1 MLKKIK
7 LIFNVHTIG
16 LINASIYNIKF
27 ILTHHSQVII
37 IYNLII
43 HNLQVYVRISQSYL
57 YSQLTNRCKSGTQSL
72 SSWSISLSRNNDAI
86 FSFTLVLYFV

>member
-43 HNLQVYVRISQSYL
+43 HDLQIYVRIFQSYL
-57 YSQLTNRCKSGTQSL
+57 LLLSSQVITQLTSL
-72 SSWSISLSRNNDAI
+72 QDS
-86 FSFTLVLYFV
+86 

>member
-7 LIFNVHTIG
+7 LIFKFHTIG

-27 ILTHHSQVII
+27 NLTHHSQVII

-57 YSQLTNRCKSGTQSL
+57 LIQLTGNQSHKINLKLLVRLYKDHTQ
-72 SSWSISLSRNNDAI
+72 IIINM
-86 FSFTLVLYFV
+86 

>member
-43 HNLQVYVRISQSYL
+43 HNLQVYGRIYQSYL
-57 YSQLTNRCKSGTQSL
+57 LLFNSQVNTQKLLL
-72 SSWSISLSRNNDAI
+72 SS
-86 FSFTLVLYFV
+86 Y

>member
-57 YSQLTNRCKSGTQSL
+57 LLL
-72 SSWSISLSRNNDAI
+72 SSQVIKQNLLQSS
-86 FSFTLVLYFV
+86 Y

>member
-43 HNLQVYVRISQSYL
+43 HNLHVYVRISQSYL
-57 YSQLTNRCKSGTQSL
+57 LLL
-72 SSWSISLSRNNDAI
+72 SSQAI
-86 FSFTLVLYFV
+86 TQKLLQSSY

>member
-57 YSQLTNRCKSGTQSL
+57 LIQLTGNQSHKINLKLLIRLYKDHTQ
-72 SSWSISLSRNNDAI
+72 IIINM
-86 FSFTLVLYFV
+86 

>member
-7 LIFNVHTIG
+7 IIFIVHTIC

-57 YSQLTNRCKSGTQSL
+57 LIQLTGNQSHKINLKLLLRLYQDHTQ
-72 SSWSISLSRNNDAI
+72 IIINM
-86 FSFTLVLYFV
+86 